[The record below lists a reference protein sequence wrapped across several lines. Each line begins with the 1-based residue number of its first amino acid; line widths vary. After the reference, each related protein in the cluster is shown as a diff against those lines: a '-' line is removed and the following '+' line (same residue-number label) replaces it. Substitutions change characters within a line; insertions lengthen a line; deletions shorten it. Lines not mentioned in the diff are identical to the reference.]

1 MLDLLRALSLL
12 LQPSVPLA
20 IPLQLPLKAQSRSDH
35 EVVALVDSHPLRIR
49 YSQFLSLCFPCAVF
63 KMRMKTVEPYSPA
76 ILQNDTACENGTV

>member
-12 LQPSVPLA
+12 LQRPVPLA

-49 YSQFLSLCFPCAVF
+49 CSQFSRFAFPCAVF
-63 KMRMKTVEPYSPA
+63 KMRKPLRVMV
-76 ILQNDTACENGTV
+76 G